1 MAALADPLGIRLT
14 DPVAEVVTQSHR
26 LRSLPVM
33 SNRIRVAPDRAFPTL
48 LPPGETRPSV
58 VREEDARLATARA
71 TAIHGETA

>member
-1 MAALADPLGIRLT
+1 VAALADPLGIRLT
-14 DPVAEVVTQSHR
+14 GPVAEVVTRSHR